1 MKRMKKFLSLLL
13 ACMLML
19 NGTVLYAVGEEA
31 LPSETETASDVTLS
45 DVVEEKYDAGDE
57 IVEWREEGVKH
68 YYLGDGSIKPSCRW
82 TMWQNKHRAAA
93 HLPPSIPRAIPW
105 IPISR
110 PFIRTYATAK
120 ATRCG

>member
-31 LPSETETASDVTLS
+31 LPSETETAPDVALS
-45 DVVEEKYDAGDE
+45 DVVDEKYDAGDE

-68 YYLGDGSIKPSCRW
+68 YYLGDGKYQAVVQVGDMVNQAQSRSTSTTVNSSRYP
-82 TMWQNKHRAAA
+82 
-93 HLPPSIPRAIPW
+93 

>member
-68 YYLGDGSIKPSCRW
+68 YYLGDGQFEARSHMTSSSGDSNSEN
-82 TMWQNKHRAAA
+82 MFAEVN
-93 HLPPSIPRAIPW
+93 
-105 IPISR
+105 
-110 PFIRTYATAK
+110 
-120 ATRCG
+120 